1 MGTSGSTGAFL
12 PLHPCLP
19 HPLPRALCLELLLSS
34 QATLCLCK
42 MSDSCRGQA
51 GGELPLFPEVKLS
64 VIFFHCCVS
73 SAIVKE
79 GEVEGEGRRTS
90 SVFLIFALSIAK
102 TFSAP
107 SPAMNWRIRAIPPL
121 CFI

>member
-1 MGTSGSTGAFL
+1 
-12 PLHPCLP
+12 
-19 HPLPRALCLELLLSS
+19 
-34 QATLCLCK
+34 
-42 MSDSCRGQA
+42 MSDSCRRQA
-51 GGELPLFPEVKLS
+51 GGELPIFPEATLLM
-64 VIFFHCCVS
+64 IFFHRCVS

-79 GEVEGEGRRTS
+79 GEIEGEGRRTS

-107 SPAMNWRIRAIPPL
+107 SPAMNWRVRAIPPL